1 MVSSVLCTTSQV
13 EHTKK
18 HNSIE
23 SESKFV
29 KQHANQHNRFNI
41 VFLHNYYSSTTIQ
54 LEYYF
59 DLNWVL
65 WLKALTDQVC
75 TIV

>member
-18 HNSIE
+18 HNSID

-29 KQHANQHNRFNI
+29 KQHANQQNHFNI
-41 VFLHNYYSSTTIQ
+41 VFTYYSSTTIQ

-59 DLNWVL
+59 GLNKVV
-65 WLKALTDQVC
+65 WLEALTDQVC